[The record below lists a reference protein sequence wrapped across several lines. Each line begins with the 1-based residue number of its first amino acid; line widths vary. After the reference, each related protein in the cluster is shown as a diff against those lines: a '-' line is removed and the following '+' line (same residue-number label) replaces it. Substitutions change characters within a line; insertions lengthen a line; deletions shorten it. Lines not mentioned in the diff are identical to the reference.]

1 MTFKPSTYIDAAL
14 FVGSDLDLGNAT
26 ASELEMLMIDAI
38 AQGFGYVIETATDS
52 TN

>member
-1 MTFKPSTYIDAAL
+1 MTFKPSTYINAAL
-14 FVGSDLDLGNAT
+14 FTGSELDLGNAT
-26 ASELEMLMIDAI
+26 ASELQSLMVDAL